1 MLALVQA
8 RMGSTRCPKKS
19 LKKIQKYPI
28 IELVLKRLKRSKK
41 IKEIILVTSKNKKDL
56 ILKKFVEK
64 IGFKVFLGS
73 ENDLVSRYLGAFKM
87 YGKKDT
93 FFFKVSADNPFLDWR
108 EVDKLIIHGKKH
120 NADFCSYKNSTF
132 AERNNDFAGE
142 LIKYKALEKLSKLTK
157 NRFDREHVYPF
168 FFKNKKIFNV
178 KRLEVSK
185 RLKTSIKFDLDY
197 PKDLKFFQNIGK
209 KIQKDV
215 INVEAKNI
223 IKLGKKI
230 IYLNDKS
237 KTKKNK
243 KN

>member
-1 MLALVQA
+1 MF
-8 RMGSTRCPKKS
+8 
-19 LKKIQKYPI
+19 IH
-28 IELVLKRLKRSKK
+28 
-41 IKEIILVTSKNKKDL
+41 
-56 ILKKFVEK
+56 F
-64 IGFKVFLGS
+64 FL
-73 ENDLVSRYLGAFKM
+73 
-87 YGKKDT
+87 
-93 FFFKVSADNPFLDWR
+93 
-108 EVDKLIIHGKKH
+108 
-120 NADFCSYKNSTF
+120 
-132 AERNNDFAGE
+132 
-142 LIKYKALEKLSKLTK
+142 
-157 NRFDREHVYPF
+157 
-168 FFKNKKIFNV
+168 KNKKIFNV

-197 PKDLKFFQNIGK
+197 PKDFKFFQNIGK